1 MGDNINYERIAKIT
15 VKSQAEFDMIPDDFQ
30 GRIYIEF
37 GVRYNRAVV
46 NRAFRQPVVA
56 RGNSSV
62 EARDNS
68 SVVACGNS
76 SVVARGN
83 SSVEACDNS
92 SVEARDNSSVEAR
105 GNSSVEA
112 WGNSSVVACG
122 NSSVEACDNSSVVAW
137 SDSSVEARD
146 NSSVE
151 ARDNS
156 SVEARDNSSV
166 EAWDNSSVVACG
178 NVRVVDR
185 HPNTYGRIEVS
196 GNARIVYMPKTIAE
210 FMSFYGIKHDK
221 KRAIFYKAVHHTET
235 GYEADADGNFIYEIG
250 GVTQNDCDPDV
261 YKDCSYGIHI
271 AHLAWALSWG
281 RNWHDLAI
289 LEVETDIDDVVL
301 PVHSN
306 GKVRTSKVKVL
317 REVPLEE
324 CGVYGKILAR
334 RVAGRS

>member
-1 MGDNINYERIAKIT
+1 MGDNINYERIAEIT

-56 RGNSSV
+56 W
-62 EARDNS
+62 
-68 SVVACGNS
+68 
-76 SVVARGN
+76 GN
-83 SSVEACDNS
+83 SSVEAC
-92 SVEARDNSSVEAR
+92 
-105 GNSSVEA
+105 G
-112 WGNSSVVACG
+112 
-122 NSSVEACDNSSVVAW
+122 
-137 SDSSVEARD
+137 
-146 NSSVE
+146 
-151 ARDNS
+151 
-156 SVEARDNSSV
+156 
-166 EAWDNSSVVACG
+166 NSSVVACG

-185 HPNTYGRIEVS
+185 HPDTYGRIEVS

-221 KRAIFYKAVHHTET
+221 KRAIFYKAVHHTKN
-235 GYEADADGNFIYEIG
+235 GYEADRNRYFIYEIG

-261 YKDCSYGIHI
+261 YKDYSYGIHI